1 MGSPHT
7 ARKLSR
13 ICGPA
18 FGAGGWGRVGP
29 GRGRGGART
38 GLSLGPCGRPCLRA
52 AQPRDSFAS
61 WNTGACAPHSR
72 RGGRG
77 AGGFLAAAVGTE
89 TVEVPSS
96 ALLAQIAAHVFE
108 SHPSSGQLGWVGA
121 LELAEEGDNAER
133 EGARLVSGL
142 TWASQGLSLPPC
154 LRPCLASAPSCP
166 FLSPSHLLGGA
177 VRGFFS

>member
-1 MGSPHT
+1 M
-7 ARKLSR
+7 
-13 ICGPA
+13 
-18 FGAGGWGRVGP
+18 GP
-29 GRGRGGART
+29 GRGRGGAWT

-121 LELAEEGDNAER
+121 LELAEEGDT
-133 EGARLVSGL
+133 LSVKGL
-142 TWASQGLSLPPC
+142 ALFQASLGPHRASLSRPVCGLAWPQRPAVHSFLLPTC
-154 LRPCLASAPSCP
+154 WVEQCEDSFLRPDISLM
-166 FLSPSHLLGGA
+166 GGL
-177 VRGFFS
+177 